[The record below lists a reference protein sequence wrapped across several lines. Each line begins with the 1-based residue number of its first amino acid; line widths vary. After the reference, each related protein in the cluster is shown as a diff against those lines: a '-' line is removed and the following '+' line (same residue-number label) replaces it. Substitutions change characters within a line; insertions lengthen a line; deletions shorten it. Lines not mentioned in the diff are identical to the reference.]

1 MANAAGVTDQV
12 RKCEDRTVCGKK
24 TVKEMRATTCYL
36 FSYEERGAFVYMVME
51 LGQVKFMIESNI
63 V

>member
-24 TVKEMRATTCYL
+24 TRATTCYL

>member
-24 TVKEMRATTCYL
+24 TRATTCYL

-51 LGQVKFMIESNI
+51 LGQVKFMI
-63 V
+63 